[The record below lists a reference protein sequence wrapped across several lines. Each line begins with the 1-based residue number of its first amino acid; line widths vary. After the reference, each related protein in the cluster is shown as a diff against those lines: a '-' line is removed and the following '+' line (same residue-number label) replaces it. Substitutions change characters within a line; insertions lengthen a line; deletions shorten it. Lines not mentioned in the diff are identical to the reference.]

1 MFVQADRQRLN
12 ERRAA
17 PRLERFISDDFDEA
31 AVMTIDGA
39 RRITWP

>member
-12 ERRAA
+12 ERRA
-17 PRLERFISDDFDEA
+17 RFISDDFDEA
-31 AVMTIDGA
+31 AVVTIDGA